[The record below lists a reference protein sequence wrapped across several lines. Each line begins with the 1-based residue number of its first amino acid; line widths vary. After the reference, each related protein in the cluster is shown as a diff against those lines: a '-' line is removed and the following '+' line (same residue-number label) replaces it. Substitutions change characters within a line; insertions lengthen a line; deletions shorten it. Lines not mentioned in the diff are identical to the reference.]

1 MQIHEIVHNATLEI
15 ISDTAD
21 NDLLT
26 HIHDLEV
33 SQVRLFAI
41 SVNGAVHLFVVAN
54 AVTEIEGGSLRVLS
68 TVVRAGSLDVSDI
81 GHDKLFVVTL
91 ALDKENL
98 DAVFVADLQDPFTAF
113 QSRIGSIKN
122 TNNAAR
128 PEPGEHVG
136 NSSLSGSTAGAFSF
150 RIVDIEKV
158 GRGLWCIIAAVVAN
172 VESLSRDG
180 EPLKIS
186 LG

>member
-1 MQIHEIVHNATLEI
+1 M
-15 ISDTAD
+15 
-21 NDLLT
+21 
-26 HIHDLEV
+26 
-33 SQVRLFAI
+33 RLFTI

-54 AVTEIEGGSLRVLS
+54 AVTEIEGGSLRILS
-68 TVVRAGSLDVSDI
+68 AIVRAGSLDISDI
-81 GHDKLFVVTL
+81 GHDELFVVAL

-98 DAVFVADLQDPFTAF
+98 DTVFVADLQDPLAAF

-128 PEPGEHVG
+128 TKPGEHVG
-136 NSSLSGSTAGAFSF
+136 NSSLGGSTTCAFSF
-150 RIVDIEKV
+150 GIVDIEKI

-172 VESLSRDG
+172 VESLCRNG

-186 LG
+186 LS